1 MKKTMLPFALLALA
15 AFTATGFAGPITDA
29 EIDAALAAYK
39 DSSAKAPRTD
49 RESYMKAIKEAADAA
64 VGKLDLSEATI
75 DQLEKLSGPLGMSES
90 QKTNLSSRLGNLA
103 AAPTAE
109 GARAAILQLNATEAP
124 TAEAVVNTFSHA
136 GLKDALNAGKGGSIF
151 SNLGKGTLNFAAYDK
166 AKLGTALDNAFSS
179 DMPATVVTSA
189 AGVFDFLSDEDSA
202 ADTATIQKYRGVISS
217 KLEKAITTNTDE
229 KLTKRLGNLKN
240 YINGAYAKG
249 ELLNHEAPA
258 VTFKWTNSESE
269 IKSFNDL
276 KGKVVV
282 VDFWA
287 TWCGPCISSFPQVR
301 DLVAEYK
308 GYDVAVVGIT
318 SIQGAVYFPK
328 ATEADKKKIDC
339 KDDPTKEISLLPQ
352 FIKDMD
358 MTWTIAVTDQD
369 VFNPDFGVR
378 GIPHV
383 AIIDPAGKVRFRG
396 LHPAM
401 HHDKEV
407 EHINALLKEF
417 NLPVPAAKPH
427 AAEPAKETK

>member
-1 MKKTMLPFALLALA
+1 MKKTMLPFALIALA
-15 AFTATGFAGPITDA
+15 AVTSAGFAGPITDA
-29 EIDAALAAYK
+29 EITAALTAYK
-39 DSSAKAPRTD
+39 ASVEKAPRTP
-49 RESYMKAIKEAADAA
+49 REDYMKAIKEAAEAA
-64 VGKLDLSEATI
+64 VGKLDLSEATM
-75 DQLEKLSGPLGMSES
+75 DQLDQISGPLNMADS
-90 QKTNLSSRLGNLA
+90 QKTNLSSRLGVLA
-103 AAPTAE
+103 ATPTAE
-109 GARAAILQLNATEAP
+109 GARAAILQLSSNSAP
-124 TAEAVVNTFSHA
+124 TADMVLNVFNHA
-136 GLKDALNAGKGGSIF
+136 GLKDALNAGKGGALF
-151 SNLGKGTLNFAAYDK
+151 SNLGKGNLNFAAYDK
-166 AKLGTALDNAFSS
+166 AKLTSALDNAFAA
-179 DMPATVVTSA
+179 DFPATVVTSA
-189 AGVFDFLSDEDSA
+189 AGVFDFLSDEDSP
-202 ADTATIQKYRGVISS
+202 ADTATIQKYRGLIST
-217 KLEKAITTNTDE
+217 KLENAIKTNTDE
-229 KLTKRLGNLKN
+229 KLTKRLANLKS

-249 ELLNHEAPA
+249 ELLNHEAPL
-258 VTFKWTNSESE
+258 VNFKWTNSESE

-287 TWCGPCISSFPQVR
+287 TWCGPCIGSFPQVR

-308 GYDVAVVGIT
+308 GYEVAVVGIT

-339 KDDPTKEISLLPQ
+339 KDDPAKEISLLPQ

-417 NLPVPAAKPH
+417 NLPAPAPKAH

>member
-1 MKKTMLPFALLALA
+1 MKKMLPVALLALA
-15 AFTATGFAGPITDA
+15 SLTATAWAGPITDA
-29 EIDAALAAYK
+29 EIEAALTTFTEGSK
-39 DSSAKAPRTD
+39 KAPRTD

-75 DQLEKLSGPLGMSES
+75 DQLEKLSGPLGMSEL
-90 QKTNLSSRLGNLA
+90 QKTNLSSRLGELA
-103 AAPTAE
+103 ATPTGA
-109 GARAAILQLNATEAP
+109 GARAAILQLNANEAP
-124 TAEAVVNTFSHA
+124 TADMVINTFNHA
-136 GLKDALNAGKGGSIF
+136 GLKEALTAGKGGSIF
-151 SNLGKGTLNFAAYDK
+151 SNLGKGNLNYAAYDK
-166 AKLGTALDNAFSS
+166 AKLGTALDNAFTAEF
-179 DMPATVVTSA
+179 PAPVASSA
-189 AGVFDFLSDEDSA
+189 AGVFDFLSDEESP
-202 ADTATIQKYRGVISS
+202 ADTATVQKYRAVIGT
-217 KLEKAITTNTDE
+217 KLENALKTNTDE
-229 KLTKRLGNLKN
+229 KLTKRLTNLKN

-258 VTFKWTNSESE
+258 VTFKWSNSESE
-269 IKSFNDL
+269 LKTFNDL

-301 DLVAEYK
+301 ELAAEYK
-308 GYDVAVVGIT
+308 GYDVAIVGVT

-339 KDDPTKEISLLPQ
+339 TDDPAKEIGLLPQ

-401 HHDKEV
+401 DHAKEV
-407 EHINALLKEF
+407 DHINALLKEF
-417 NLPVPAAKPH
+417 NLPVPSAKAHTEGTP
-427 AAEPAKETK
+427 KETK